1 MTMDIHGH
9 PSALKPPEIRA
20 IPVKTDNKAKKGDKG
35 DPGETGAPGRTEKT
49 V

>member
-20 IPVKTDNKAKKGDKG
+20 IPVKTDNRAKRAIKAI
-35 DPGETGAPGRTEKT
+35 PERRAHPGRTGKT